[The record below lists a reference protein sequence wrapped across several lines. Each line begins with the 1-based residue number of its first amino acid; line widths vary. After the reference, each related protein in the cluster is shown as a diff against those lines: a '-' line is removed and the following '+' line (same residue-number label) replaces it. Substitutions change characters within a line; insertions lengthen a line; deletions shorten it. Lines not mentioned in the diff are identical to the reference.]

1 MSQFSA
7 QGLSV
12 SAGRG
17 GMPRGEEVASFTTY
31 SEAQAAVD
39 SLSDEGYP
47 VQVLAI
53 IGTDLRQVENITG
66 RMSWGRAAI
75 QGAGTGLWLGTFFV
89 LMMSFIGPDG
99 SGGLTFATGILLG
112 IVWGVVFQLIGYAF
126 TRGRRDFTSTSH
138 VVASRY
144 SIIASEQAGEA
155 AQALAHAPGNLT
167 RGGAAAR
174 RAEERRAA
182 RAEARGTGPTAFGS
196 RPDEEPRFGVRVPEG
211 ESAERIAAP
220 LAPAAPSDV
229 DASAPSAVDAAP
241 RPAYGAVSEPVQP
254 VEPVDQVQPVEP
266 VQLIEPSDAD
276 APEHD
281 PDERPFEG
289 RPRD

>member
-1 MSQFSA
+1 MSQFTV
-7 QGLSV
+7 QGPSV
-12 SAGRG
+12 SVGRG
-17 GMPRGEEVASFTTY
+17 GMPRGEEVASFKTY
-31 SEAQAAVD
+31 DEAQAAVD
-39 SLSDEGYP
+39 SLSDNGYP

-75 QGAGTGLWLGTFFV
+75 QGAGTGLWLGVFFA
-89 LMMSFIGPDG
+89 LMMGLVGAGG
-99 SGGLTFATGILLG
+99 SAGVTFATGIILG

-144 SIIASEQAGEA
+144 SIIASAQADEA

-182 RAEARGTGPTAFGS
+182 RAEARGDGPTAFGS
-196 RPDEEPRFGVRVPEG
+196 RPDEQPRFGVRV
-211 ESAERIAAP
+211 SQAEAAEAVQASRNP
-220 LAPAAPSDV
+220 APDGNGALDPGAASTAPAAEQEQ
-229 DASAPSAVDAAP
+229 AAH
-241 RPAYGAVSEPVQP
+241 GAASEPVGA
-254 VEPVDQVQPVEP
+254 EG
-266 VQLIEPSDAD
+266 PSGDAG
-276 APEHD
+276 AVHGSGTHD
-281 PDERPFEG
+281 PYDRPFG
-289 RPRD
+289 DRRRD